1 MTSDLL
7 SYEFVDTVDGIK
19 TTLRHI
25 LDARREQLDDAKFD
39 PHMPLLFVDAEGNNL
54 CRYGTVSLLQ
64 IHIPQS
70 GRTFIIDI
78 FVLGAVAFST
88 TIPCF
93 SYDLSITSSPTTPL
107 PFPDISS
114 EGDGISL
121 QSILESPGIIKCF
134 FDVRN
139 DADALYNLHSIS
151 INCVVDLQILEVAT
165 RKGKRRLLN
174 GLARAIRLD
183 GSLEP
188 EELARWLD
196 IKEKGKAMFRA
207 TNSHVNA
214 AGPNVP
220 TSSSPSAASLLAPSK
235 DDADYAIFDARPLP
249 EGLLQYAI
257 NDVIHLPR
265 LWVIYDAKLTAKWR
279 SKCENE
285 AKWRLQLAKQDE
297 YYGKNG
303 NMALSP
309 F

>member
-1 MTSDLL
+1 MTGDIL

-64 IHIPQS
+64 IHVPQTEQ
-70 GRTFIIDI
+70 TFIIDI
-78 FVLGAVAFST
+78 FVFGAVAFST

-93 SYDLSITSSPTTPL
+93 SYDLSSTSSPTTPL

-121 QSILESPGIIKCF
+121 RSILESPGIIKCF

-183 GSLEP
+183 SSLEP

-207 TNSHVNA
+207 TDSHVNA

-220 TSSSPSAASLLAPSK
+220 TSSLSPSATSLLAPSK

-249 EGLLQYAI
+249 EELLQYAI
-257 NDVIHLPR
+257 NVSHCFVSLPASCS
-265 LWVIYDAKLTAKWR
+265 D
-279 SKCENE
+279 
-285 AKWRLQLAKQDE
+285 
-297 YYGKNG
+297 
-303 NMALSP
+303 
-309 F
+309 